1 MQTLIHKLSRK
12 DSGQGMVEFALV
24 LPLML
29 TLMLGIIEVGRLFL
43 TYSSVAVGSREA
55 ARYASASGMSINNV
69 PYYLDCMGIR
79 SAAKR
84 VGFFAGLSDDN
95 IYITYDNGPGSTY
108 YSTSCSPA
116 SPPPSECFDDNY
128 PTSPENGNVS
138 YGARIR
144 VCIVSNYEP
153 FMSLVAIP
161 SFTMKSETSRTILK
175 DVSIEGDPPV
185 GSPPVPIIISPS
197 HGDIFSTWDTVTF
210 TGSAND
216 AEDGNLSNNLEWYSD
231 LDGSLGTGAN
241 IFVSN
246 LSPGTH
252 VITAQVIDSDGNR
265 RAANIAIV
273 VSDDGPPRVTI
284 LSPTG
289 SSLVFEEGE
298 SIGFA
303 ATASDNEGDLSAN
316 LAWID
321 ESGAPIGYGSSFS
334 KSDLGAGTHTI
345 TAYVYDSDGNRGEDV
360 IVVEIIPNTPPIVTI
375 ITPVDEDSFEQGES
389 IIFSGT
395 AVDTK
400 DGDLS
405 AELIW
410 KSNIDGSIGSGASFS
425 KTDLSI
431 GIHTITAEA
440 ADSRGLVGSDS
451 IVISITPNVPP
462 VVTIYSPM
470 PDRTY
475 RLNSVLTFSGS
486 AVDGKDGD
494 LSASI
499 TWISNIDEVI
509 GYGASFPTSSLREGV
524 HTITARVTDS
534 GGVQGEA
541 SITIRIVDDS
551 PPEVTITSP
560 EDGAVL
566 SVGTSII
573 FSASAIDRR
582 DGDLGH
588 TLTWSS
594 SLDGWIGQGPNF
606 STANLQSGS
615 HTITAEATDSYGLV
629 GSASITIHI
638 HNPPVVTI
646 LSPANE
652 AEFAFDDTIE
662 FAGTA
667 IDPEDGDLSSNLN
680 WSIGDQALGTG
691 ASISKT
697 GLNAGLYLVTAAV
710 TDSDGVTGSA
720 SIVIKILPNPCMIE
734 KIGYTVDKNAKK
746 IIWNLRNNNTQT
758 SYTLTRLT
766 IPWDQTSCNKQS
778 LQSVTLGGQLLW
790 SGNDTTA
797 GSRFG
802 LDAASEFIW
811 TITYPQ
817 HRFEKATIPYFYTD
831 EDLVFVFGDKI
842 CCIEELTIAV
852 FQNDLTGDS
861 CDVSVSFIK

>member
-1 MQTLIHKLSRK
+1 MQSFLCKLSRK
-12 DSGQGMVEFALV
+12 DRGQGMVEFALV
-24 LPLML
+24 LPLLM
-29 TLMLGIIEVGRLFL
+29 TLMVGIIEVGRLFF
-43 TYSSVAVGSREA
+43 TYSSVAVASREA
-55 ARYASASGMSINNV
+55 ARYASASGTSINNV

-84 VGFFAGLSDDN
+84 VGFFAGISDDN
-95 IYITYDNGPGSTY
+95 IYITYDDGPGSSY
-108 YSTSCSPA
+108 YLAACSPA
-116 SPPPSECFDDNY
+116 NPPPSECYAGNY
-128 PTSPENGNVS
+128 PASPENGDVT

-144 VCIVSNYEP
+144 VCIVSDYEP
-153 FMSLVAIP
+153 FMNLIAVP
-161 SFTMKSETSRTILK
+161 SFTLQSETSRTILK

-185 GSPPVPIIISPS
+185 GSPPIPIIISPS
-197 HGDIFSTWDTVTF
+197 HGAVFLPGDTVTF
-210 TGSAND
+210 SGSATD
-216 AEDGNLSNNLEWYSD
+216 AEDGDLSNNLEWYSD
-231 LDGSLGTGAN
+231 LDGSLGTGAS
-241 IFVSN
+241 ISVSD

-273 VSDDGPPRVTI
+273 VSDEGPPIVTI

-289 SSLVFEEGE
+289 SPLIFEEGE

-303 ATASDNEGDLSAN
+303 ASADDNEGDLSAN

-321 ESGAPIGYGSSFS
+321 EDNAPIGYGSSFS
-334 KSDLGAGTHTI
+334 KSDLSAGIHTI
-345 TAYVYDSDGNRGEDV
+345 TAFVYDSDANRGEDV

-375 ITPVDEDSFEQGES
+375 VTPGDEASFEEGEL
-389 IIFSGT
+389 ITFSGT

-405 AELIW
+405 ADLIW
-410 KSNIDGSIGSGASFS
+410 KSSIDGPIGSGASFS
-425 KTDLSI
+425 ITDLSI

-440 ADSRGLVGSDS
+440 ADSRQLVGSDL
-451 IVISITPNVPP
+451 IVISITPNIPP

-475 RLNSVLTFSGS
+475 RLNSVLSFSGS

-494 LSASI
+494 LSADI
-499 TWISNIDEVI
+499 IWTSNIDGEI

-534 GGVQGEA
+534 GGVEGEA

-551 PPEVTITSP
+551 PPTVTITTP
-560 EDGAVL
+560 EDGAVY
-566 SVGTSII
+566 STGTSIDFI
-573 FSASAIDRR
+573 GSAIDRR
-582 DGDLGH
+582 DGDLSPS
-588 TLTWSS
+588 LTWYS
-594 SLDGWIGQGPNF
+594 SLDGWIGQGPSF

-615 HTITAEATDSYGLV
+615 HTITAESTDSYGLV
-629 GSASITIHI
+629 GSASITINV

-646 LSPANE
+646 LSPENE
-652 AEFAFDDTIE
+652 AEFKFDDTIV

-667 IDPEDGDLSSNLN
+667 IDPEDGDLSSHLI
-680 WSIGDQALGTG
+680 WSIGDQTLGTG
-691 ASISKT
+691 ASISKS
-697 GLNAGLYLVTAAV
+697 GLNASQYVITATA

-720 SIVIKILPNPCMIE
+720 SIIIKVLPNPCMIE

-817 HRFEKATIPYFYTD
+817 HSFEKATIPYFYTD

>member
-1 MQTLIHKLSRK
+1 LRYKLSLK
-12 DSGQGMVEFALV
+12 DSGQGMAEFALV
-24 LPLML
+24 LPLLL
-29 TLMLGIIEVGRLFL
+29 TLMLGIVEVGRLFF
-43 TYSSVAVGSREA
+43 TYSSVAVASREA
-55 ARYASASGMSINNV
+55 ARYASASGMSVNNV

-84 VGFFAGLSDDN
+84 VGFFAGISDDN
-95 IYITYDNGPGSTY
+95 IYIIYDDGPGTPY
-108 YSTSCSPA
+108 YLADCSPA
-116 SPPPSECFDDNY
+116 SPPPSECFDGNY
-128 PTSPENGNVS
+128 PTSPENGDVT

-144 VCIVSNYEP
+144 VCIVSDYEP
-153 FMSLVAIP
+153 FMNLIAIP
-161 SFTMKSETSRTILK
+161 SFTMRSETSRTILK

-185 GSPPVPIIISPS
+185 GSPPVPMIISPS
-197 HGDIFSTWDTVTF
+197 HGDIFSIGETITF
-210 TGSAND
+210 NGSAND

-231 LDGSLGTGAN
+231 LDGSLGTGAS
-241 IFVSN
+241 ISVSN

-265 RAANIAIV
+265 RSANIAIV
-273 VSDDGPPRVTI
+273 VSDDGPPIVTI
-284 LSPTG
+284 SSPTG
-289 SSLVFEEGE
+289 SPLLFEEGE

-303 ATASDNEGDLSAN
+303 ATANDNEGDLSAN

-321 ESGAPIGYGSSFS
+321 ESGAPIGYGSGFS
-334 KSDLGAGTHTI
+334 KSNLGVGAHTI

-360 IVVEIIPNTPPIVTI
+360 IVVQIIPNTPPNVTI
-375 ITPVDEDSFEQGES
+375 VTPVDGASFEQGES

-405 AELIW
+405 ADLTW
-410 KSNIDGSIGSGASFS
+410 KSNIDGPIGSGASFS
-425 KTDLSI
+425 LTNLSI

-440 ADSRGLVGSDS
+440 VDSRQLVGSDS
-451 IVISITPNVPP
+451 IVINITPNVPP

-494 LSASI
+494 LSADI
-499 TWISNIDEVI
+499 TWISNIDGVI
-509 GYGASFPTSSLREGV
+509 GYGASFPTSSLSEGV

-541 SITIRIVDDS
+541 SITIRIIDDS
-551 PPEVTITSP
+551 PPTVTITSP
-560 EDGAVL
+560 EDGVVL
-566 SVGTSII
+566 SLGTSIN

-582 DGDLGH
+582 DGDLSH
-588 TLTWSS
+588 SLTWSS
-594 SLDGWIGQGPNF
+594 SLDGWIGQGPSF

-646 LSPANE
+646 LSPTNE
-652 AEFAFDDTIE
+652 AEFAFDDTIV
-662 FAGTA
+662 FSGTA
-667 IDPEDGDLSSNLN
+667 IDPEDGDLSFSLN
-680 WSIGDQALGTG
+680 WSMGDQAVGTG
-691 ASISKT
+691 PFLSET
-697 GLNAGLYLVTAAV
+697 GINAGQYVVTARV

-720 SIVIKILPNPCMIE
+720 SIIIKVLPNPCMIE

-766 IPWDQTSCNKQS
+766 IPWSQTHCNKQE
-778 LQSVTLGGQLLW
+778 LLSVTLGGQLLW
-790 SGNDTTA
+790 SGSDTTA

-811 TITYPQ
+811 TIAYPQ
-817 HRFEKATIPYFYTD
+817 HRFEKATIPYFYND

-852 FQNDLTGDS
+852 FENDLTGDS
-861 CDVSVSFIK
+861 CDVSASFE